1 MVSNCHMRPGLQN
14 VHPWLGIFN
23 SMRQLHHFWLSPFS
37 RKVRLVLA
45 EKKLE
50 FELKAEPVWERRDAF
65 LSLNPAG
72 EVPVLEEED
81 GTVLCDSTVICEY
94 LDEVYTDTPLL
105 GSDAKERAEIRRLVA
120 WFDGK
125 FNREVTDHLLGEK
138 LLKRFFSTGTPDTK
152 ILRAGRT
159 NAAYHL
165 DYIGWLFER
174 RNWLAGEHLTMADIA
189 AAAQISVIDY
199 MGDINWSK
207 HPRAKDWYMRI
218 KSRPAMRDI
227 LADRQASFP
236 PSPHYADLDFE

>member
-1 MVSNCHMRPGLQN
+1 
-14 VHPWLGIFN
+14 
-23 SMRQLHHFWLSPFS
+23 MRQLYHFWLSPFS

-50 FELKAEPVWERRDAF
+50 FELIAEPVWDRREEF
-65 LSLNPAG
+65 LLLNPAG
-72 EVPVLEEED
+72 EVPVLRDED
-81 GTVLCDSTVICEY
+81 GTILADSVVICEY
-94 LDEVYTDTPLL
+94 LDEVYRENPLF
-105 GSDAKERAEIRRLVA
+105 GDDVKHRAEIRRLVA

-138 LLKRFFSTGTPDTK
+138 LLKRFFANGVPDTA

-159 NAAYHL
+159 NLAHHL

-174 RNWLAGEHLTMADIA
+174 RNWLAGDHLTMADIA

-199 MGDINWSK
+199 MDDITWSK
-207 HPRAKDWYMRI
+207 HPRARDWYMRI
-218 KSRPAMRDI
+218 KSRPAMRDL

-236 PSPHYADLDFE
+236 PSRHYANLDFE

>member
-1 MVSNCHMRPGLQN
+1 MVPNRHMRPGLQN

-94 LDEVYTDTPLL
+94 LDEVYADTPLL
-105 GSDAKERAEIRRLVA
+105 GADAKERAEIRRLVA

-125 FNREVTDHLLGEK
+125 FNREVTEHLLGEK

-174 RNWLAGEHLTMADIA
+174 RDWLAGEHLTMADIA

-207 HPRAKDWYMRI
+207 HPRARDWYMRI

>member
-1 MVSNCHMRPGLQN
+1 MRPGLQN
-14 VHPWLGIFN
+14 VHPWLGISN

-152 ILRAGRT
+152 ILRAGADQCGLSSGLYR
-159 NAAYHL
+159 
-165 DYIGWLFER
+165 
-174 RNWLAGEHLTMADIA
+174 LA
-189 AAAQISVIDY
+189 V
-199 MGDINWSK
+199 
-207 HPRAKDWYMRI
+207 
-218 KSRPAMRDI
+218 
-227 LADRQASFP
+227 
-236 PSPHYADLDFE
+236 